1 MAIQFILN
9 PILFSFTSSM
19 IGVLIAQKGD
29 IYLTCT
35 G

>member
-1 MAIQFILN
+1 MAIQFILY

-19 IGVLIAQKGD
+19 IGVFIAQKGD
-29 IYLTCT
+29 MYLTCA